1 MRHRSLGNIKFI
13 GELFKMKMLTASIM
27 DDCIVKLLKNHDEES
42 LECLCRLLSTVGKN
56 LDFKKAKPRMDQHFN
71 QIERIIKER
80 KTSSRIRF
88 MLQDVLDLRKNNWVP
103 RRRDQGPKTIDQI
116 HKDAK
121 LEEQLEQ
128 IEVHQQLLSKREAG
142 GRMGESGG
150 GHHTLGGGRTSQSH
164 DDGWNTMTKNVNV
177 AHLRKA
183 FTQDWN
189 NLMLRPGS
197 NKVVCS
203 KWGQGCSGGSGEQD
217 SGRITANFNQ
227 FSVLQRPSSLFTLS
241 DSDRKVTH
249 RSSSSFDPGDEKNWS
264 DRDRD
269 WFEQFDS
276 GEGWQGRDGRNSQ
289 SQTGKRSFLK
299 ELQERGGK
307 GRDNRDSVEI
317 VRHVTDGRDKGS
329 REKWG
334 GNRSHIKD
342 PTAKYKGNTN
352 PPPLPKPALTE
363 EEVARKS
370 TAIIEEYLHINDLKE
385 ASQCVTELNSAS
397 LLYVFVRRGVEST
410 LERRTVARERIGLLL
425 YQLVKAGMLPKQ
437 QFYKGLA
444 GTLGAAE
451 DTAIDIPHIWLYL
464 AELLNPMLHQG
475 GISMG
480 HLFREIAKPLLP
492 LGKAGKLVVEI
503 LKLSC
508 KEMGPEK
515 VGAMWTEAGLM
526 WSEFLPESLDTHKFV
541 VDQEMEFTLREESVK
556 RNPLLPHLC

>member
-203 KWGQGCSGGSGEQD
+203 KWGQGCSGGSGEQ
-217 SGRITANFNQ
+217 
-227 FSVLQRPSSLFTLS
+227 
-241 DSDRKVTH
+241 
-249 RSSSSFDPGDEKNWS
+249 
-264 DRDRD
+264 
-269 WFEQFDS
+269 
-276 GEGWQGRDGRNSQ
+276 
-289 SQTGKRSFLK
+289 
-299 ELQERGGK
+299 
-307 GRDNRDSVEI
+307 
-317 VRHVTDGRDKGS
+317 
-329 REKWG
+329 
-334 GNRSHIKD
+334 
-342 PTAKYKGNTN
+342 AKYKGNTN